1 MNSINFKPSTSRL
14 HHTVE
19 NLTQTPRTCWDFD
32 GQNEII
38 EDLYQQ
44 LEGFGYSEIEVQ
56 PFHNHL
62 GQYQNLIVRINPTDQ
77 KRLVVGAHYDAV
89 EGTSG
94 ADDNASAVAGLL
106 ETARLLQPYSDQLT
120 NLEFVFYSCEEPPFF
135 GTPEMGSYVHAQSL
149 KQQQIEAEAIILEMI
164 GYFSEQPGSQNYPIP
179 GMDLLFPSVG
189 NFIALVSNR
198 ASKGLLKEAKKS
210 FATAQLEIGVESL
223 ADPFNIPELGFS
235 DHRNY
240 WQFGFPA
247 LMVTDTA
254 FMRNPHYHQP
264 SDTIET
270 LDFNKMAEVVKGIC
284 QSVLD
289 RSGADQ

>member
-1 MNSINFKPSTSRL
+1 
-14 HHTVE
+14 
-19 NLTQTPRTCWDFD
+19 
-32 GQNEII
+32 
-38 EDLYQQ
+38 
-44 LEGFGYSEIEVQ
+44 
-56 PFHNHL
+56 
-62 GQYQNLIVRINPTDQ
+62 
-77 KRLVVGAHYDAV
+77 
-89 EGTSG
+89 
-94 ADDNASAVAGLL
+94 
-106 ETARLLQPYSDQLT
+106 
-120 NLEFVFYSCEEPPFF
+120 
-135 GTPEMGSYVHAQSL
+135 
-149 KQQQIEAEAIILEMI
+149 MI